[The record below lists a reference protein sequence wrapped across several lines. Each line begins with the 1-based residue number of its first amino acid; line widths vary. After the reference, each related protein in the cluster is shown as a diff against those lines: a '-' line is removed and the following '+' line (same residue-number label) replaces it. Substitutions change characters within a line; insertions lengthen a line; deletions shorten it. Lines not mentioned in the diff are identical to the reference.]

1 MNTLLGRTIG
11 ATLVCLVYYWIADKL
26 LLGLSW
32 PFLAMVIGLA
42 FNRIVIDVAAELSWR
57 FKSLRLKSLGGKH
70 YKFQNFNITIWEDES
85 HCRWISTELVRNIVG
100 QLASDQALA
109 KLYPSGHQYLEENRP
124 GYLRD
129 DALVLHLS
137 QATTPQAIKFK
148 NWAQRNIAFP
158 AQKTRQRLGIKLADP
173 TSDPDD
179 D

>member
-1 MNTLLGRTIG
+1 MHSLLGRTIG
-11 ATLVCLVYYWIADKL
+11 ATAVCGAYYYVANKL
-26 LLGLSW
+26 MLGLAW
-32 PFLAMVIGLA
+32 PFLAVVMGLA

-57 FKSLRLKSLGGKH
+57 FKSLRLKSLGGNH
-70 YKFQNFNITIWEDES
+70 YKFQNFNITIIEDES
-85 HCRWISTELVRNIVG
+85 HCRWISTDQVRKIVG

-109 KLYPSGHQYLEENRP
+109 TLYPSGHQYLEKNKP

-129 DALVLHLS
+129 DALVTHLA

-158 AQKTRQRLGIKLADP
+158 AAKTRERQGVRLGAP

-179 D
+179 